1 MSQSD
6 ATTTAND
13 EILDAIFAADE
24 AATTPSS
31 TQGDIDVDDEESLD
45 SSEQTELQAKIDED
59 EEPFDPENPTDL
71 RTAAQKAASDED
83 EEEKGAISLGSQDT
97 DESGEGDEEEDDSF
111 INDNVEEACPD
122 HTMCKLWA
130 EKTDEFLSQYLKPL
144 AGKSERRAAL
154 CEVVCDFYQ
163 RKLD

>member
-6 ATTTAND
+6 ATTTND
-13 EILDAIFAADE
+13 ELLDAIFAADQRTTNSS
-24 AATTPSS
+24 AT
-31 TQGDIDVDDEESLD
+31 QKDIDIDDEESLD
-45 SSEQTELQAKIDED
+45 SSEQAELQAKIDED
-59 EEPFDPENPTDL
+59 EEPYDPENPADL

-83 EEEKGAISLGSQDT
+83 EQEEGAISLGSQDT
-97 DESGEGDEEEDDSF
+97 NESGEGDEEEDDSF
-111 INDNVEEACPD
+111 VNDDVEEACPD
-122 HTMCKLWA
+122 HEMCKLWA